1 MNLNKLLSSPTF
13 RFNLIYITVLSVSVA
28 VVLSIVYVVYSYQF
42 TNDVHKAIEDE
53 FNALLQSYQQE
64 GEAGFNRFTEQGA
77 KRPRGSVFYY
87 LLVDAEG
94 RKLAG
99 NLSEWPVLT
108 RYPLGWLY
116 FDEYLQQQDDS
127 ADRSRSSYMGRSA
140 VLADG
145 GRLLVA
151 RNYDDVASYYRLVGG
166 VLLRGMIVTICLGV
180 IGGAVVS
187 QLFQRRIETINSS
200 IDTIMTGDLSERI
213 RVQRSG
219 SEIEQ
224 LVNNLNTML
233 DRIEFLMAGLK
244 QVSDNIAHD
253 LRTPLTHLRNHLTEL
268 ELPGTVDADDKIQA
282 LIEEADGILATF
294 NALLR
299 IARIE
304 SDSGG
309 GEFCRVNVNL
319 LLQDVVEFYEPL
331 CSDGGQQLELS
342 ISGELELWADRDL
355 IFQMLANLVDNAIK
369 YTPDGGVIQVS
380 AGHDAGAV
388 RIAVADNGPGIPEAE
403 RDKAFQ
409 RFYRLEASRGLLP
422 GNGLGLSLVAAVVNL
437 HQGSIQLED
446 NNPGLRVVVQMPRV
460 KS

>member
-1 MNLNKLLSSPTF
+1 
-13 RFNLIYITVLSVSVA
+13 
-28 VVLSIVYVVYSYQF
+28 
-42 TNDVHKAIEDE
+42 
-53 FNALLQSYQQE
+53 
-64 GEAGFNRFTEQGA
+64 
-77 KRPRGSVFYY
+77 
-87 LLVDAEG
+87 
-94 RKLAG
+94 
-99 NLSEWPVLT
+99 
-108 RYPLGWLY
+108 
-116 FDEYLQQQDDS
+116 
-127 ADRSRSSYMGRSA
+127 
-140 VLADG
+140 
-145 GRLLVA
+145 
-151 RNYDDVASYYRLVGG
+151 
-166 VLLRGMIVTICLGV
+166 MIVTICLGV

-309 GEFCRVNVNL
+309 GEFCRVNVNF

>member
-1 MNLNKLLSSPTF
+1 
-13 RFNLIYITVLSVSVA
+13 
-28 VVLSIVYVVYSYQF
+28 
-42 TNDVHKAIEDE
+42 
-53 FNALLQSYQQE
+53 
-64 GEAGFNRFTEQGA
+64 
-77 KRPRGSVFYY
+77 
-87 LLVDAEG
+87 
-94 RKLAG
+94 
-99 NLSEWPVLT
+99 
-108 RYPLGWLY
+108 
-116 FDEYLQQQDDS
+116 
-127 ADRSRSSYMGRSA
+127 
-140 VLADG
+140 
-145 GRLLVA
+145 
-151 RNYDDVASYYRLVGG
+151 
-166 VLLRGMIVTICLGV
+166 
-180 IGGAVVS
+180 
-187 QLFQRRIETINSS
+187 
-200 IDTIMTGDLSERI
+200 
-213 RVQRSG
+213 
-219 SEIEQ
+219 
-224 LVNNLNTML
+224 
-233 DRIEFLMAGLK
+233 
-244 QVSDNIAHD
+244 VSDNIAHD

-422 GNGLGLSLVAAVVNL
+422 GNGLGLSRVAAVVNL